1 MAFTTRFTG
10 VQATKAATFTGFNP
24 GAVIFDPGIFGTGFG
39 FPPVPPLP
47 PPPPA
52 PAPGSAPAPAT
63 GPSINLQALLASIPI
78 AQDGQIISSDH
89 HNSLRA
95 AVIGIANQLG
105 VGLQTATTAF
115 TFAPT
120 FNQTNATSPNWSI
133 TNFVASRPAT
143 GNPDGWLPVQLP
155 NGQRIQSMV
164 VTGKRSGTAP
174 TTFQVNLFRQLITTT
189 PNAGQP
195 TLLITVSLESSA
207 SPFQVSRG
215 VVPATAPTGSG
226 LSLITAA
233 AAEEQ
238 KLIDTSN
245 YKYFVQAILTGGAT
259 DTVAEIDAIQIM
271 CSQ

>member
-1 MAFTTRFTG
+1 MAFTRFTG
-10 VQATKAATFTGFNP
+10 AASKASAFTTFNP
-24 GAVIFDPGIFGTGFG
+24 GSVIFDPGFFGGFG
-39 FPPVPPLP
+39 FPPVPPA
-47 PPPPA
+47 PPPA
-52 PAPGSAPAPAT
+52 PAPTPAPTSGPAPAT

-78 AQDGQIISSDH
+78 ALDGQIITADH

-95 AVIGIANQLG
+95 AVIGIANQIG

-120 FNQTNATSPNWSI
+120 FIATGGANNPPNWTIS
-133 TNFVASRPAT
+133 NFVASRPAA

-174 TTFQVNLFRQLITTT
+174 SLFQVRLFRQLMTNTAAD
-189 PNAGQP
+189 PP
-195 TLLITVSLESSA
+195 TLLISVSLETA
-207 SPFQVSRG
+207 GSPFQVSAG
-215 VVPATAPTGSG
+215 VVPGAAPTGSG

-238 KLIDTSN
+238 KLIDTSI
-245 YKYFVQAILTGGAT
+245 YKYFVQAVMSGGGT
-259 DTVAEIDAIQIM
+259 DTVAEIDAIQIN
-271 CSQ
+271 CTQ